1 MNVVIALVVAVLA
14 APPDAELDKARAEFR
29 QALSDLYPGAI
40 QSAGDKLAALDQKP
54 ATDTLM
60 DGYGKCAGA
69 IKGLWVE
76 KVKHYQIREANSD
89 FKIDYKTNPPSI
101 PAGDVNKYEK
111 YLAADKDSKAVEMKI
126 MTFEAAKGA
135 IVKSLGKSKGE
146 AAAKVLIHEVT
157 AGADWQRRAA
167 AAEALG
173 QIGHKDAPAALLEA
187 LKKDKEAA
195 VLVAVI
201 DALRELKLS
210 TPEVLAAV
218 AGQLQNEY
226 WQLKISAAHA
236 LKAIGSLAA
245 VEPLVD
251 AIAKADG
258 RLKVEFN
265 EVLSVL
271 TGVNKH
277 GDAAAWKA
285 WFDANKDAISK
296 GSYSAK
302 SSEPGA
308 PPGRAQTTVT
318 FYGIPV
324 ESKSVIFVLD
334 RSGSMMEPSD
344 WEATKDPTSSGGAP
358 EPGSDIQKKGDRKID
373 VARWQLKKAI
383 AQLPEGADFNVIFY
397 SHEVVVLSDKML
409 KMAPATKTQAFT
421 WIDKLE
427 PYGGTNTFDALEKAL
442 AYAAGGTS
450 GEKLQKSG
458 VDTICLV
465 TDGMP
470 TAGQVAK
477 AEDIVT
483 RIRALNKT
491 RKVKIHTV
499 GVFTVD
505 KGGDV
510 AKQQKE
516 KDDGIKFLKQ
526 LAEENGGKFTGSGVI
541 PVEKPEPKKPEDK

>member
-1 MNVVIALVVAVLA
+1 MSVVLA
-14 APPDAELDKARAEFR
+14 ILLLLTPDAELDKAKAEFK
-29 QALSDLYPGAI
+29 QALNDLYPTAL
-40 QSAGDKLAALDQKP
+40 QAAGDKLAALDQKA

-69 IKGLWVE
+69 ITGLWVE
-76 KVKHYQIREANSD
+76 KVKHYQIRESNSD

-101 PAGDVNKYEK
+101 PPGDVNKYEK
-111 YLAADKDSKAVEMKI
+111 YIAADKDSKAVETKI
-126 MTFEAAKGA
+126 LAFEAAKSA
-135 IVKSLGKSKGE
+135 IVKSLGKSKGD

-167 AAEALG
+167 SAEAMG

-187 LKKDKEAA
+187 LKKDKEPA
-195 VLVAVI
+195 VAVAI
-201 DALRELKLS
+201 LDALRELKIS

-218 AGQLQNEY
+218 AAQLQSDY
-226 WQLKISAAHA
+226 WQLKVSAAQT
-236 LKAIGSLAA
+236 LRAIGSLAS

-258 RLKVEFN
+258 RLRVEFN
-265 EVLSVL
+265 EVLAAL

-285 WFDANKDAISK
+285 WLDANKDAISK
-296 GSYSAK
+296 GTYSPKA
-302 SSEPGA
+302 SEPGA
-308 PPGRAQTTVT
+308 PPGRAQTTTT

-324 ESKSVIFVLD
+324 ESKSIIFVLD

-344 WEATKDPTSSGGAP
+344 WEEPKDATPSG
-358 EPGSDIQKKGDRKID
+358 PGSDIPRKGDRKID

-383 AQLPEGADFNVIFY
+383 AQLPDGAEFNLIFY
-397 SHEVVVLSDKML
+397 SHEVVVLSEKML
-409 KMAPATKTQAFT
+409 KMSPATKTQAFG
-421 WIDKLE
+421 WIDKME
-427 PYGGTNTFDALEKAL
+427 PFGGTNTFDALEKAL
-442 AYAAGGTS
+442 AYTAGGTS
-450 GEKLQKSG
+450 GEKLQKAG
-458 VDTICLV
+458 VDTICLA
-465 TDGMP
+465 TDGLP
-470 TAGQVAK
+470 TAGQVAIPGEIL
-477 AEDIVT
+477 AAV
-483 RIRALNKT
+483 RALNKT

-516 KDDGIKFLKQ
+516 KEDGMKFLKQ

-541 PVEKPEPKKPEDK
+541 PVDKPEPKKPEGK

>member
-1 MNVVIALVVAVLA
+1 MNVLIALVVAALS

-29 QALSDLYPGAI
+29 QALSDLYPNAL
-40 QSAGDKLAALDQKP
+40 QAAGDKLAALDQKA

-76 KVKHYQIREANSD
+76 KVKYYQLRESNSD

-101 PAGDVNKYEK
+101 PPGDVNKYEK
-111 YLAADKDSKAVEMKI
+111 YVAADKESKAVEMKI
-126 MTFEAAKGA
+126 LSFEAAKGA

-195 VLVAVI
+195 VCVAVI
-201 DALRELKLS
+201 DALRELKLA

-218 AGQLQNEY
+218 AGQLQNEF

-236 LKAIGSLAA
+236 LRAMGSLAS

-265 EVLSVL
+265 DALAVL

-285 WFDANKDAISK
+285 WFDANKDGISK
-296 GSYSAK
+296 GSYSPK
-302 SSEPGA
+302 SAEPGA
-308 PPGRAQTTVT
+308 PPGRAQTTTT

-324 ESKSVIFVLD
+324 ESKSIIFVLD

-344 WEATKDPTSSGGAP
+344 WEEPKDATPSGPA
-358 EPGSDIQKKGDRKID
+358 SDIPRKGDRKID

-383 AQLPEGADFNVIFY
+383 AQLPDGAEFNLIFY
-397 SHEVVVLSDKML
+397 SHEVVVLSEKML
-409 KMAPATKTQAFT
+409 KMSAATKNQAFG
-421 WIDKLE
+421 WIDKME
-427 PYGGTNTFDALEKAL
+427 PFGGTNTFDALEKAL
-442 AYAAGGTS
+442 AYTAGGTN
-450 GEKLQKSG
+450 GEKLQKG
-458 VDTICLV
+458 GGIDTICLA
-465 TDGMP
+465 TDGLP

-477 AEDIVT
+477 ADDIIGA
-483 RIRALNKT
+483 IRALNKT

-499 GVFTVD
+499 GIFTVD
-505 KGGDV
+505 KSGDV

-516 KDDGIKFLKQ
+516 KEEGLKFLKQ

-541 PVEKPEPKKPEDK
+541 PVDKPEPKKPEEK